1 MNEEKSILDFNPSG
15 RDKPEKF
22 DVKGFK
28 DRARGSI
35 KSIFTHMF
43 PQGKMRGNEFIIGD
57 LNGAP
62 GDSCSFNL
70 EKDGVGSEFNGGQ
83 SFSDFIDVWQKVYG
97 CNFAEAVKGISE
109 KFSIPKD

>member
-1 MNEEKSILDFNPSG
+1 
-15 RDKPEKF
+15 
-22 DVKGFK
+22 
-28 DRARGSI
+28 
-35 KSIFTHMF
+35 
-43 PQGKMRGNEFIIGD
+43 MRGNEFIIGD

-97 CNFAEAVKGISE
+97 CNFAEAVRDISN
-109 KFSIPKD
+109 KFAIYKPEIPAPIIDIFFIFDFLKTLLSFL